1 MKNKGHLIFLSKVL
15 SRLAIVLLLGTYL
28 FNNMQLDKSFISHE
42 KKIQKNVT
50 FFDESSEAD
59 CNAPFELEFIR
70 DSIIQPL
77 CFDFSSY
84 LFLEERESEF
94 SGLQAFTPIYLEILI
109 PPPRLNSSFTTVS

>member
-28 FNNMQLDKSFISHE
+28 FNNMQLDKSFISHTD
-42 KKIQKNVT
+42 KIQKNAT

-59 CNAPFELEFIR
+59 CNTPFELEFIR

-84 LFLEERESEF
+84 FFLEEQKREF

>member
-1 MKNKGHLIFLSKVL
+1 MKNKGYLIFLSKVL

-28 FNNMQLDKSFISHE
+28 FNNIQLDKSFISPD
-42 KKIQKNVT
+42 KKIQKNIT

-77 CFDFSSY
+77 SFDFSSY
-84 LFLEERESEF
+84 FFSEEREIEF
-94 SGLQAFTPIYLEILI
+94 LGFQAFTSIYLEILI

>member
-1 MKNKGHLIFLSKVL
+1 MKDKGHLISVSKIL

-28 FNNMQLDKSFISHE
+28 FSNMQLDKSFISHTE
-42 KKIQKNVT
+42 KIQKNVT

-59 CNAPFELEFIR
+59 CNTPFELEFIR

-84 LFLEERESEF
+84 FFLEEKESEF
-94 SGLQAFTPIYLEILI
+94 SGLQAFTSIYLEILI
-109 PPPRLNSSFTTVS
+109 PPPRLSSSFTTVS